1 MNNTE
6 WYAIEWADWY
16 WQHYIHW
23 IYFDDEAR
31 EVFKDK
37 DVKQIINRANQDQK
51 RAMIMELDYAQ
62 MLTELNA
69 ELVNEML
76 DDDKNIMRLYKI
88 DLWDDAEPWLFYE
101 AIDPSKNEKIVLRV
115 SPTAWIET
123 ALQAKIRTWKHL
135 WDWVQKE
142 KWNTI
147 KFIQET

>member
-1 MNNTE
+1 
-6 WYAIEWADWY
+6 
-16 WQHYIHW
+16 
-23 IYFDDEAR
+23 
-31 EVFKDK
+31 
-37 DVKQIINRANQDQK
+37 
-51 RAMIMELDYAQ
+51 